1 MSITPEIE
9 AEITRLFF
17 AEHWRRGT
25 IAHQL
30 GLHHSTVDRVL
41 RQHGLQTKSETRPS
55 KLDPYLPFI
64 LQTLEKY
71 PKLNSARLHQ
81 MIKERGYKGSA
92 SHLRHVVA
100 KIRPTPKA
108 EAYLRLAT
116 LPGEQAQVDWGHFGK
131 LKIGDA
137 ERRLLAFVMVLSW
150 SRRIFL
156 RFYLGDATA
165 NFLRGHVDAFQHFE
179 HVPREI
185 LYDNLKSA
193 VIERVDSAIRFNQ
206 ELLDL
211 SAHYRFLAKPVP
223 PRRPTSKGRVER
235 TIQYVRTAFFAARHF
250 VDLQDLNDQAIA
262 WCRQEATE
270 RKCPQD
276 ASMTVTEAFRK
287 EQPCMLS
294 LPENSYPVYDR
305 TPVQV
310 GKTPYVR
317 FDGNDYSVPARYVR
331 RTLLVEATLE
341 VVRVVDGLDVVA
353 EHGRSFGR
361 DRLIENPQH
370 IEALAAEKRNA
381 SQSRGMNRIL
391 NVAPSSKTFFKLA
404 AERGHNMGRLTQLLV
419 TMLDLYGSSELE
431 AALCENLAA
440 GKIHSA
446 AIQTTLEKRRAT
458 RGLPPPVPLTFLKAR
473 SPHDLDV
480 TPNSLD
486 SYDRLLMLEDES
498 E

>member
-1 MSITPEIE
+1 M
-9 AEITRLFF
+9 
-17 AEHWRRGT
+17 
-25 IAHQL
+25 
-30 GLHHSTVDRVL
+30 
-41 RQHGLQTKSETRPS
+41 
-55 KLDPYLPFI
+55 PFI
-64 LQTLEKY
+64 QQTLEKY

-81 MIKERGYKGSA
+81 MITERGYKGST
-92 SHLRHVVA
+92 SHLRHIVA
-100 KIRPTPKA
+100 KIRPAPKA

-131 LKIGDA
+131 LKIGNA

-156 RFYLGDATA
+156 RFYLGDATG
-165 NFLRGHVDAFQHFE
+165 NFLRGHVDAFNHYQ

-206 ELLDL
+206 DLLDL
-211 SAHYRFLAKPVP
+211 SAHYRFSAKPVP

-235 TIQYVRTAFFAARHF
+235 TIQYVRTSFFAARDF
-250 VDLQDLNDQAIA
+250 VDLNDLNSQAIA
-262 WCRQEATE
+262 WCQREATE
-270 RKCPQD
+270 RPCPQD
-276 ASMTVTEAFRK
+276 SSITVAEAFVK
-287 EQPCMLS
+287 ERPSMLP
-294 LPENSYPVYDR
+294 LPENAYPVYDR
-305 TPVQV
+305 MPVQV

-317 FDGNDYSVPARYVR
+317 FDGNDYSVPAKYVR

-341 VVRVVDGLDVVA
+341 VVRVVDGINLVA
-353 EHGRSFGR
+353 EHTRSF
-361 DRLIENPQH
+361 DKERLIENPQH

-391 NVAPSSKTFFKLA
+391 NVVPSSKMFFKAA

-440 GKIHSA
+440 GKVHSA
-446 AIQTTLEKRRAT
+446 AIQTTLEKRRVV
-458 RGLPPPVPLTFLKAR
+458 RGLPPPVPLTFLKTR
-473 SPHDLDV
+473 NPHDVDI

-486 SYDRLLMLEDES
+486 SYDRLLTLEDE